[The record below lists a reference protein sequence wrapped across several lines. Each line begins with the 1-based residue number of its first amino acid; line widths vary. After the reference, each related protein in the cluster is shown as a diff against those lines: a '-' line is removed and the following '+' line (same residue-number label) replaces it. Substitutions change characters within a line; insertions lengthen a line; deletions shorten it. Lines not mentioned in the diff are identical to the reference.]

1 MKIKIVHEQHYIE
14 GDEYK
19 AFLIS
24 ENDQVICLTAGIKND
39 GYLDMCEAIN
49 GIKFRLE
56 QLGRTVEIVNTIEPD
71 PNFDSE
77 FDAIEYLETKGA

>member
-56 QLGRTVEIVNTIEPD
+56 QLGNNVEIVNTIEPD
-71 PNFDSE
+71 PNFDSAYE
-77 FDAIEYLETKGA
+77 AEEYLRNKGE